1 MKQKSFSNTNTSNE
15 RQKIMSVAKMKEI
28 ATSSNDS
35 TKSVIEN
42 KREEK
47 VKNVV
52 QTNLTPIRCGSCNA
66 MLAQATTGS
75 VVAIVCSRCKS
86 FNFIEVVKEMRD
98 NHVPNGNNILNNFEK
113 TNQEVLEKLD

>member
-1 MKQKSFSNTNTSNE
+1 MKQKSFSNASTNNE

-28 ATSSNDS
+28 ATNVNDS
-35 TKSVIEN
+35 SKSVIES

-98 NHVPNGNNILNNFEK
+98 NHLPNSNNVLNDFEK
-113 TNQEVLEKLD
+113 NNPEILEKLD